1 MPYTIISGT
10 KYIYYNFIM
19 CFYMFLNSFIGIY
32 DDVIV
37 SFYLK
42 ATDTFTDIDK
52 EYYKNLK
59 RNRFIKFVEFLT
71 YDNVKSLYIDNDN
84 ECYLDYEEEDDD
96 EEDNEEDDD
105 EEDDYEEDD
114 YEEEDDK
121 DTFNFDKNN
130 IISFSVDNVTNG
142 TNGTNGTTRLDSVD
156 TKPGDEIDNN
166 NATTFMFDEEF
177 LNTDKDYNDTI
188 EFLYKTSKKQKLK

>member
-71 YDNVKSLYIDNDN
+71 YDNVKSLLIDNDN
-84 ECYLDYEEEDDD
+84 ECYLDYEEE
-96 EEDNEEDDD
+96 EEEE
-105 EEDDYEEDD
+105 EEEMTILEEE
-114 YEEEDDK
+114 EEEDS
-121 DTFNFDKNN
+121 FNFDKNN
-130 IISFSVDNVTNG
+130 IISFSTNNVDKS
-142 TNGTNGTTRLDSVD
+142 LDSFD
-156 TKPGDEIDNN
+156 SN

-177 LNTDKDYNDTI
+177 LNADKDYNDTI
-188 EFLYKTSKKQKLK
+188 EFLYKTSKKQKIK